1 MTVEEFSSIT
11 GVRLVLEWL
20 PLEEERSLIER
31 CKATRPE
38 RAVVKIYGR
47 TSLRPRATCCSQVDG
62 REYRYGNAVDKQVP
76 WLPWMQRLAERIA
89 ADSAWR
95 GSRSPDTMLINLYET
110 RDDWID
116 WHMDG
121 KKVIDHSEP
130 TAAVSM
136 GGERV
141 FAMRKKSKPS
151 HSIVLP
157 RRSLLVM
164 PPAVQYEW
172 FHSIRKV
179 SVSASTSNSVE
190 PRWSITWRCMVPA

>member
-1 MTVEEFSSIT
+1 MTVAEFSSIT
-11 GVRLVLEWL
+11 GVRLCLEWL
-20 PLEEERSLIER
+20 APEEERFLVQR

-47 TSLRPRATCCSQVDG
+47 ASLRPRATCCSQVDG
-62 REYRYGNAVDKQVP
+62 RQYRYGNAADKQVP
-76 WLPWMQRLAERIA
+76 WLAWMQRLAGRIA
-89 ADSAWR
+89 ADAAWR

-121 KKVIDHSEP
+121 KRVIDHSQP
-130 TAAVSM
+130 TAALSM

-141 FAMRKKSKPS
+141 FAMRRKGEPS
-151 HSIVLP
+151 YGIVLP

-164 PPAVQYEW
+164 PPAVQRSW

-179 SVSASTSNSVE
+179 PLSACESE
-190 PRWSITWRCMVPA
+190 PLQPRWSITWRCMVPA